1 MEHRSFDLCGVAS
14 GEELFLVC
22 AKTALAML
30 TLQTK
35 LEAETYSLVFHVQFA
50 QIAEFRQ
57 TDEDLHSGGIF
68 KSVKLDLH
76 ELPLPCLIS
85 SDKGIESSASKF
97 QVLQGLWVEHLE
109 DGLEDIFL
117 HGESPPENPPAL
129 RIHRCND

>member
-1 MEHRSFDLCGVAS
+1 MEHRSFDLCRVAS

-35 LEAETYSLVFHVQFA
+35 LEAETYSLVFHVQLT
-50 QIAEFRQ
+50 QIAKFRQ

-68 KSVKLDLH
+68 KSVELDLH

-97 QVLQGLWVEHLE
+97 
-109 DGLEDIFL
+109 
-117 HGESPPENPPAL
+117 
-129 RIHRCND
+129 